1 MTKGP
6 LDVDLAPP
14 ADFPGSME
22 GYHAFQEG
30 DNRSPEDDFGP

>member
-14 ADFPGSME
+14 ADFPESMG
-22 GYHAFQEG
+22 GYHGFQAD
-30 DNRSPEDDFGP
+30 DNRPPEDDFGP